1 MYTGKKKLN
10 FSLRVVIGM
19 TLGIVV
25 GLTLGQTTTD
35 INGVETTIIET
46 IRPVGQ
52 LYLRLIQM
60 VVVPLVLTAVIK
72 SFTSLETTDKLKSIG
87 IKTFFWLLITTTIG
101 AAVGFLFAYIP
112 KLGSNFTPI
121 DDGYT
126 REIVPIENVIL
137 NFFPNNIAAAL
148 SGNVVLPVIV
158 FALFVSI
165 AIIVENKRHPERT
178 KSFIEFNNSLNTI
191 MTRITKFVIRLTP
204 YAVFTFMAFAVGRS
218 NVETLKQLGLYIGLI
233 YAAM

>member
-1 MYTGKKKLN
+1 
-10 FSLRVVIGM
+10 M

-87 IKTFFWLLITTTIG
+87 IKTFFWLLVTTTIG

>member
-1 MYTGKKKLN
+1 MFNNYLIDSWQKGVLYVVALLVFALIFWTGKKKLN
-10 FSLRVVIGM
+10 FSLIVVIGM

-87 IKTFFWLLITTTIG
+87 IKTFFWLLVTTTIG

-148 SGNVVLPVIV
+148 SGNVVLPVIA

-204 YAVFTFMAFAVGRS
+204 YADR
-218 NVETLKQLGLYIGLI
+218 K
-233 YAAM
+233 